1 MKAKLCLSVAA
12 ALMLSA
18 CVAPYDYDYYDDDRT
33 RIEDDRRYDD
43 RNRRDDDRDDDRY
56 DNRDNRSNRYDHDN
70 RNSKA
75 SQGTRYSCRNGLSV
89 SIRQLDSDRI
99 ELRLDDKRTVM
110 TIAPSGSGSRY
121 VSNRGLFGTG
131 AQWHEKGGSAMF
143 DFTDPYG
150 NEVETTCRVS

>member
-18 CVAPYDYDYYDDDRT
+18 CVVPYDYDYYDDDRA
-33 RIEDDRRYDD
+33 RIENDRRY
-43 RNRRDDDRDDDRY
+43 DDRDDDRY
-56 DNRDNRSNRYDHDN
+56 DNRNNRRNRYDDRSN
-70 RNSKA
+70 NDDRRSA
-75 SQGTRYSCRNGLSV
+75 QSSRYSCRNGLSV
-89 SIRQLDSDRI
+89 AIRRLDSDRI

>member
-18 CVAPYDYDYYDDDRT
+18 CVVPYDYDYYDDDRP

-43 RNRRDDDRDDDRY
+43 RDNRRDRY
-56 DNRDNRSNRYDHDN
+56 DDYGRSAR
-70 RNSKA
+70 S
-75 SQGTRYSCRNGLSV
+75 TRYSCRNGLSV
-89 SIRQLDSDRI
+89 AIRQLDSDRI

-150 NEVETTCRVS
+150 NEVETTCRAS